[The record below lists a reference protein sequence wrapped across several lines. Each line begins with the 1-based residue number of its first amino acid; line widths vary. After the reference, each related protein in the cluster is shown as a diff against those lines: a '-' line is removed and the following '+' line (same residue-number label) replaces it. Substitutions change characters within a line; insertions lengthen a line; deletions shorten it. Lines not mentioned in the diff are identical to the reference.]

1 MQSVKQLLEISPQ
14 KICSALHATQQINK
28 QTNSPEKTSSN
39 SNNINSEIRR
49 IDLLFSKF
57 AAFYGHIWRSQF
69 KDEACLVF
77 AKKEWR
83 EALTEFSDGV
93 LNKAILNCREFYEL
107 PPTLPQMI
115 LCCRQIK
122 KQLTCYVKQS
132 DSAPENKN
140 RERAAFYLKKCK
152 EMLAT

>member
-1 MQSVKQLLEISPQ
+1 M
-14 KICSALHATQQINK
+14 
-28 QTNSPEKTSSN
+28 SSN
-39 SNNINSEIRR
+39 SNHINNEIKR

-69 KDEACLVF
+69 KDEGFLIF

-83 EALTEFSDGV
+83 EALTEFTDAI
-93 LNKAILNCREFYEL
+93 LTKAILNCRGFYEL

-122 KQLTCYVKQS
+122 KQLTFYIKQS
-132 DSAPENKN
+132 EPAPVA
-140 RERAAFYLKKCK
+140 REAAAFYLKKCK